1 VLILRRRIAKPSGV
15 SMRRI
20 LAVYCTFQCL
30 FIAGEASAQ
39 NASNLMNLF
48 GGILQSAIIQATI
61 SEWRKI
67 PSDELSCIDET
78 LQKRGVSVQSLMQQG
93 IAPFDSRLSN
103 VRASCRTKTEPN
115 LPQST
120 AIVVQAPAT
129 SMYAIEGLA
138 LGAKVSFNSAVYHE
152 YDCRPSEQFDG
163 FIWCHREK
171 SDSGP
176 RGPIRSS
183 YTILHSEDGTVSY
196 VNRELD
202 TAFFGGSHEIDIE
215 VERLTGR
222 FGAAPPHIMRMPAGP
237 NRRSSNGIIAVWGNV
252 RLEPVDAS
260 SRVQLAAAQYP
271 ANNRPGGTA
280 HDCTTNWI
288 LCGCLL
294 HWHRKGYGEK
304 G

>member
-1 VLILRRRIAKPSGV
+1 MRCFNAQISCRVLYV
-15 SMRRI
+15 SVS
-20 LAVYCTFQCL
+20 AYC
-30 FIAGEASAQ
+30 ERASAQ
-39 NASNLMNLF
+39 NASSLMNLF

-93 IAPFDSRLSN
+93 IAPFDSRLSD
-103 VRASCRTKTEPN
+103 VRSSCRAKAEPN

-202 TAFFGGSHEIDIE
+202 AAFGGPHEIDIE
-215 VERLTGR
+215 IERLTGR
-222 FGAAPPHIMRMPAGP
+222 FGAAPPHIMRMPTWSQSAIFEWYHCSLG
-237 NRRSSNGIIAVWGNV
+237 RRAIGATRREQPSSVG
-252 RLEPVDAS
+252 R
-260 SRVQLAAAQYP
+260 
-271 ANNRPGGTA
+271 
-280 HDCTTNWI
+280 
-288 LCGCLL
+288 
-294 HWHRKGYGEK
+294 RKESPQRNID
-304 G
+304 